1 MGTAAPVQN
10 QHMWA
15 IQIQINSM
23 TYPEL
28 MQIRLKTK
36 IKFHFQAKMMLKNQ
50 DPTTA
55 VTVTRDI
62 KKDNPA
68 FSMNFLKD
76 SQ

>member
-1 MGTAAPVQN
+1 
-10 QHMWA
+10 
-15 IQIQINSM
+15 M

>member
-15 IQIQINSM
+15 VQIQ
-23 TYPEL
+23 
-28 MQIRLKTK
+28 

-50 DPTTA
+50 DTTPA

-68 FSMNFLKD
+68 FIYH
-76 SQ
+76 